1 MKPVDTARAKTDVK
15 FRNFEVDITARFV
28 RYGKY
33 LRAERPSMDI
43 TALYRD
49 AAVLLQV
56 TDLTGRMLS
65 ANGAWIDAFGYTEPE
80 IVDLSLADLVRESSR
95 DTLEEALQKL
105 NRGGRPQRLS
115 LSVSTKLSDV
125 VEIDASAS
133 TASNNDG
140 TPCIIWWL
148 NDVTERNRRE
158 RKKTRQVQELQ
169 ELNDRLKMERDYLRV
184 ETKQIRELD
193 EVVGHSPALLQTVE
207 RIKAVATTDASVLIT
222 GESGVGKELMARLI
236 HSQSER
242 AAAPLVT
249 VNCASIPHDLF
260 ESEFF
265 GHVKGA
271 FTGAVRDRVGR
282 FELADGGSLFL
293 DEVGEIPLD
302 LQGKLLR
309 SLQQKSFER
318 VGDEKTHYVDVRI
331 IAATNRDLE
340 TEIENGRFRED
351 LFYRLGVF
359 PIDVPPLRKRKEDVP
374 LLADHFLG
382 IACTELHRPR
392 YTLSNEQM
400 RMLQDYDWPGNIRE
414 LKSVIERAVILS
426 KAEFRLDLALPE
438 QALKQIPAPDVAATN
453 SILPRRFIKE
463 AEMRQMERNNLVATM
478 EYAGW
483 RVAGPNG
490 AAELLGLNASTL
502 NSRIRKLGIRKP
514 KPDSLY
520 ARLGGMEP
528 VRRLADELLPAL
540 RADPQLGRFWADRGA
555 DSIRREKELLI
566 YFLCERAGGPYQY
579 TGRGMAEVHDGMGVT
594 AADWRL
600 LVYHLERILEKFQ
613 LAHEERAELLST
625 LGQLREDIV
634 DAGI

>member
-1 MKPVDTARAKTDVK
+1 M
-15 FRNFEVDITARFV
+15 NIE
-28 RYGKY
+28 
-33 LRAERPSMDI
+33 
-43 TALYRD
+43 ALYRD

-56 TDLTGRMLS
+56 TDLKGRMLS
-65 ANGAWIDAFGYTEPE
+65 ANNAWLDELGYTEPE
-80 IVDLSLADLVRESSR
+80 IVGLALSDLVRESYR
-95 DTLEEALQKL
+95 DGLEGGLKKL
-105 NRGGRPQRLS
+105 NRGGRPQRMS
-115 LSVSTKLSDV
+115 LAVSTKNSDV
-125 VEIDASAS
+125 IEIDASAS
-133 TASNNDG
+133 MATNDDG
-140 TPCIIWWL
+140 VPCIIWWL

-158 RKKTRQVQELQ
+158 REKAKQVQELRK
-169 ELNDRLKMERDYLRV
+169 LNDRLKMERDYLRD
-184 ETKQIRELD
+184 ETKQIRDLD
-193 EVVGHSPALLQTVE
+193 EVVGRSPALLQTIE

-222 GESGVGKELMARLI
+222 GESGVGKELVARLI

-293 DEVGEIPLD
+293 DEVGEIPQE

-318 VGDEKTHYVDVRI
+318 VGDEKTHHVDVRI

-340 TEIENGRFRED
+340 TAIENGRFRED

-359 PIDVPPLRKRKEDVP
+359 PIEVPPLRKRKEDVP
-374 LLADHFLG
+374 FLAAHFLE
-382 IACTELHRPR
+382 IACAELHRPH

-426 KAEFRLDLALPE
+426 TNEFRLDVALPE
-438 QALKQIPAPDVAATN
+438 QALQQIPALDAAENT

-463 AEMRQMERNNLVATM
+463 SDMRQMERNNLVATL
-478 EYAGW
+478 EHADW

-490 AAELLGLNASTL
+490 AAELLGLNSSTL
-502 NSRIRKLGIRKP
+502 NSRIRKLGIKRP

-520 ARLGGMEP
+520 TRLGGIES
-528 VRRLADELLPAL
+528 VRKLADELLPAL
-540 RADPQLGRFWADRGA
+540 HADPQLGRFWQHRGA
-555 DSIRREKELLI
+555 DSIRKEKELLI
-566 YFLCERAGGPYQY
+566 YFLCERAGGPYSY
-579 TGRGMAEVHDGMGVT
+579 TGRGMAEVHEGMGVT
-594 AADWRL
+594 ASDWRL
-600 LVYHLERILEKFQ
+600 LVYHLERILENTEID
-613 LAHEERAELLST
+613 HGERAELLSS
-625 LGQLREDIV
+625 LDQLRADIV
-634 DAGI
+634 EIYA